1 MGQNPGD
8 NGKIIKVPQEETFP
22 TSGSCKWGDMWRAH
36 RNDSLHLG
44 FWHTKGPNAV
54 MHLSLIAH
62 LLSPAQEGQKQ
73 DVESGKEIKKENK
86 SRSGQRLRK
95 PSHPPIFQAFGP
107 EWVSSWHGGMEGVVG
122 TLKLDEKLKPWYR
135 TGLDFLHILH
145 ARYFINAWEWWG
157 KWGYA
162 PKMSNNEEEQFH
174 RGSVKGQWWERRK
187 LLTACLF
194 LIPACSV
201 NCV

>member
-8 NGKIIKVPQEETFP
+8 NRKIIKVPQEETFP
-22 TSGSCKWGDMWRAH
+22 TSGKCKWGDMWRAH
-36 RNDSLHLG
+36 KNDSLHLG

-86 SRSGQRLRK
+86 SQSGQRLRK
-95 PSHPPIFQAFGP
+95 PFHPPIFQAFGP

-135 TGLDFLHILH
+135 TGLTSYIFYKSDISLMP
-145 ARYFINAWEWWG
+145 ESDG
-157 KWGYA
+157 G
-162 PKMSNNEEEQFH
+162 NEAMPQKCPTVRKNYSTEGVW
-174 RGSVKGQWWERRK
+174 RGSGEKEES
-187 LLTACLF
+187 CF
-194 LIPACSV
+194 LPAFFSSQLV
-201 NCV
+201 Q